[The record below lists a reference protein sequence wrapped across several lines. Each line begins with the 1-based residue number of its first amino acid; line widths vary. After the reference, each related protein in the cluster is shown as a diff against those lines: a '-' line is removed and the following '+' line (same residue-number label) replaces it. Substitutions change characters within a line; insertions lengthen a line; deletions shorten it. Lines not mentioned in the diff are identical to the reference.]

1 MTKADTFIFGEFMY
15 AERISEKRDYSSTKR
30 ENEALF
36 GGIKTEKNKSYFD
49 DGALNWREGEN

>member
-30 ENEALF
+30 ENETLF
-36 GGIKTEKNKSYFD
+36 VGIRTEKNKSSFD
-49 DGALNWREGEN
+49 DGALN